1 MIGFGGNVR
10 VWLAAGDTDAENV
23 AWRAHAGCCGIC
35 AGATDILARRWTML
49 WPRSVRSTARSGSDR
64 LRPRNRRFGPRC
76 LVFWIAPFSKRR
88 SRFEKLP
95 V

>member
-35 AGATDILARRWTML
+35 AGAHGYFGAPMHNVAATI
-49 WPRSVRSTARSGSDR
+49 GEIDR
-64 LRPRNRRFGPRC
+64 P
-76 LVFWIAPFSKRR
+76 
-88 SRFEKLP
+88 
-95 V
+95 